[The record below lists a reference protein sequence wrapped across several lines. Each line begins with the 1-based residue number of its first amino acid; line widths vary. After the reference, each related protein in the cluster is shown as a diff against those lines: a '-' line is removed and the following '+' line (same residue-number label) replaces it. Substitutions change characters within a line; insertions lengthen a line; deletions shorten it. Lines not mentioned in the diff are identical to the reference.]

1 MYDAS
6 KNHTRE
12 AVQKIINTT
21 AKVLS
26 RDDWIK
32 FKQLPSGMQAH
43 LLCEAYLATLRD
55 RTLPGAK
62 KVEEDKVAEEET
74 PATGKIK
81 GKYASRFKL
90 RTKLRAFYEGTGRI
104 LYLYPKRFEPLMS
117 TQELRDVVT
126 KIASNFAPGWYK
138 TEMPSQGGVVVIKL
152 TKVQMAKKAAS
163 LALPVKVPKK
173 QVVLPGLREDM
184 EKFFASSEPLEC
196 LNPYNYGFEP
206 SNYDEMKRFRD
217 KVSSM
222 AHSFARGKYS
232 TEITETYDVILR
244 KKA

>member
-12 AVQKIINTT
+12 AIQAILATT
-21 AKVLS
+21 ASALK

-32 FKQLPSGMQAH
+32 FKTLSADTQAH

-62 KVEEDKVAEEET
+62 KVEEEET
-74 PATGKIK
+74 PATGTTR
-81 GKYASRFKL
+81 GKYASRIKL
-90 RTKLRAFYEGTGRI
+90 RTKLRAFYEGTGRV
-104 LYLYPKRFEPLMS
+104 LYLYPKKFGPLMS
-117 TQELRDVVT
+117 TQELRNVVT
-126 KIASNFAPGWYK
+126 KIASDFAPGWYR
-138 TEMPSQGGVVVIKL
+138 TEMPSQGGVVIIKL
-152 TKVQMAKKAAS
+152 TKVQMAKKAAA

-173 QVVLPGLREDM
+173 QIVLPGLREDM
-184 EKFFASSEPLEC
+184 KKFFASSYPLEC

-206 SNYDEMKRFRD
+206 SNYDEMKLFRD